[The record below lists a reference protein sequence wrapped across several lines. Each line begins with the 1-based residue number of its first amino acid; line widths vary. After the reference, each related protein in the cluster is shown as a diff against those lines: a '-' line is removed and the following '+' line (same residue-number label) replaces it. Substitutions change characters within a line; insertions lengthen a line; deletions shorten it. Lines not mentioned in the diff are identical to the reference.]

1 MFERVDDARFQ
12 TLEANLG
19 THPVHE
25 AVDAVLTLGSFNNP
39 VVTRQ
44 HHAIAEHT
52 RVLVDLLDT
61 RHVHI
66 FAELVGELLLTKEQ
80 LVGVGFSRQALAVGV
95 GRVAGVLLGTVNI
108 PEVEVHVVRDNGR
121 DDAVLQD
128 DEGAHG
134 GRAQDEEYHGQRGE
148 RKVRQVTT
156 VVREEANQVGDGD
169 HDDGHADENHGQRNP
184 NVQQGTQNQAV
195 VAN

>member
-1 MFERVDDARFQ
+1 MFERVDDAWFQ

-52 RVLVDLLDT
+52 RVLVDFLDT

-66 FAELVGELLLTKEQ
+66 FAELVGELLLTQEQ

-95 GRVAGVLLGTVNI
+95 GRVAGVLLGPVNI
-108 PEVEVHVVRDNGR
+108 PEVEVHVVRDNGGNNT
-121 DDAVLQD
+121 VLQVHERTD
-128 DEGAHG
+128 GNRTNNQEHHG
-134 GRAQDEEYHGQRGE
+134 ERGK
-148 RKVRQVTT
+148 RKVRQIAA
-156 VVREEANQVGDGD
+156 VVREQAN
-169 HDDGHADENHGQRNP
+169 
-184 NVQQGTQNQAV
+184 
-195 VAN
+195 